1 MTEDEPGGD
10 PAQGPQ
16 AGAAS
21 SEMRERLEPFVSEKI
36 LQSPVSDDEEG
47 GALCTPRCEA
57 TGGADEVEISPTDV
71 TENVVDQTKASG
83 KPMSDDVEENLD
95 SLLFLKHDEGWVWE
109 SPDAAP
115 APSPPTLPPP
125 GTIKPIIPYPS
136 SVVFGGSGAS
146 AADIQ
151 DFHTRMCNP
160 IASPP
165 GSPAVHPDAQVR
177 DERLKVMALKLH
189 DEVHFSRGRNGGRR
203 GSHSHTH
210 PICAQFRTY
219 CTYEEVFEILR
230 DNQIQA
236 AGDDAAVEFAAS
248 EALVKWCVLR
258 CVSARIVHLSRA
270 SANPAAWCERWR
282 MPPPSLGHRGKP
294 ELTKASTL
302 RCEVCLEIE
311 SCGLAGLRA
320 SVDHSDTVV

>member
-21 SEMRERLEPFVSEKI
+21 SEMRERLAPFVSEKI

-109 SPDAAP
+109 SPDVAP

-189 DEVHFSRGRNGGRR
+189 DE
-203 GSHSHTH
+203 
-210 PICAQFRTY
+210 FRTY

-248 EALVKWCVLR
+248 EALVKCMVR
-258 CVSARIVHLSRA
+258 KMADATPIA
-270 SANPAAWCERWR
+270 G
-282 MPPPSLGHRGKP
+282 PSW
-294 ELTKASTL
+294 
-302 RCEVCLEIE
+302 
-311 SCGLAGLRA
+311 
-320 SVDHSDTVV
+320 